1 MTRKDP
7 SRRGR
12 HLSDCRFT
20 TDLTAMKKPGLL
32 RCSIGLGT
40 RLASACSSLATRT
53 SSARDSRSRHRPRG
67 PVAASAHPPVDSVTT
82 VAETSVMHPH

>member
-40 RLASACSSLATRT
+40 RLAS
-53 SSARDSRSRHRPRG
+53 
-67 PVAASAHPPVDSVTT
+67 
-82 VAETSVMHPH
+82 